1 MWKTFSYYF
10 IIIILILIKVSYN
23 DGIVIPLKIID
34 NQNTGLNYIES
45 LLQNQLYAE
54 IKLGTPEQKVYLSIS
69 TETETFSIESRY
81 INDKFYFHNESST
94 HINTDTKISFYH
106 ERYKSGNIFKDNFY
120 FQKDFDDKKYY
131 TFNDISF
138 NYIYE
143 LSEEFTNSEKKIF
156 IDKNK
161 NELSGKIGLQI
172 SKSYLSSS
180 NFLNSLI
187 YINAIESDIWS
198 IIFTKEKNNQAYLI
212 IGEDLFIY
220 YNSEKKY
227 TSAYLS
233 GIDSY
238 WHFYFCDI
246 ITGSMK
252 LNKER
257 IAEYAPQL
265 GVIVGTEE
273 YKNYINNNFFVNLTK
288 ENICVQKNISFNKE
302 IYSYYECDKN
312 ININNFEPI
321 IFTHQELSYN
331 FTLDKNDLFID
342 YNNKKYFLCIFLEKD
357 NSYNS
362 NGEKHWMLG
371 IPFIRK
377 YNFVFDNG
385 IKKIYFYENEY
396 EYEKQGKMG
405 WFVWVLIIA
414 LATFTALLGL
424 YLLFKIIYRPK
435 RINANELEDS
445 FNIQKN
451 AKEDVDLGAFYNS
464 KYNKLGV

>member
-1 MWKTFSYYF
+1 M
-10 IIIILILIKVSYN
+10 I
-23 DGIVIPLKIID
+23 
-34 NQNTGLNYIES
+34 
-45 LLQNQLYAE
+45 
-54 IKLGTPEQKVYLSIS
+54 
-69 TETETFSIESRY
+69 
-81 INDKFYFHNESST
+81 
-94 HINTDTKISFYH
+94 
-106 ERYKSGNIFKDNFY
+106 
-120 FQKDFDDKKYY
+120 KKYY

-371 IPFIRK
+371 IPFIQK
-377 YNFVFDNG
+377 YNFVFDNNL
-385 IKKIYFYENEY
+385 KKIYFYENEY
-396 EYEKQGKMG
+396 EYKKQGKMG

-414 LATFTALLGL
+414 LATFTALLGF
-424 YLLFKIIYRPK
+424 YLLFKIIYKPK

-451 AKEDVDLGAFYNS
+451 AKEDVDLGSFYNS